1 MDGTPQRART
11 PKVTRHA
18 PPALL
23 SNGCAAAGMTG
34 ATPRVADRGC
44 CAPAGCGDRC
54 TALRQTLPNHRD
66 SVSRAQ
72 LGRSG
77 VRYVITFLTC
87 VKRQAVFCPGA
98 ASRRPPWRPASGQ
111 RMVAR
116 QPEVR
121 QHLADW
127 LPRSLLQSLS
137 RHARSRRRRQRPAWS
152 CYDPPTSRLYRDN
165 RTGTPVGAALVRLKP
180 RLCDVR
186 ARGSVGWTSA
196 AQSTGGGVGFGG
208 QRSRL
213 STEGPE

>member
-54 TALRQTLPNHRD
+54 TALRQILPNHRD

-72 LGRSG
+72 LGRSR

-87 VKRQAVFCPGA
+87 VKRQAVFIRLQRLAALHGGPLRASEWSPG
-98 ASRRPPWRPASGQ
+98 SPKCVSTWPTGCRGRGYSPC
-111 RMVAR
+111 
-116 QPEVR
+116 
-121 QHLADW
+121 H
-127 LPRSLLQSLS
+127 
-137 RHARSRRRRQRPAWS
+137 HARGHGADGSVHLGVAMIS
-152 CYDPPTSRLYRDN
+152 PTSRLYRES

-196 AQSTGGGVGFGG
+196 AQSTGGGVGLGG

-213 STEGPE
+213 ST

>member
-1 MDGTPQRART
+1 MDGTFQRART
-11 PKVTRHA
+11 PKGTRHA
-18 PPALL
+18 PPTLL

-44 CAPAGCGDRC
+44 CAPTGYGDRC

-87 VKRQAVFCPGA
+87 VKRQAVFIRLQRLAALHGGPLRASEWSPGSPKCVSTWPTGCRGRGYSPCHDTRGHGA
-98 ASRRPPWRPASGQ
+98 DGSVQLGVGMIRPRP
-111 RMVAR
+111 
-116 QPEVR
+116 
-121 QHLADW
+121 
-127 LPRSLLQSLS
+127 
-137 RHARSRRRRQRPAWS
+137 
-152 CYDPPTSRLYRDN
+152 RLYRES
-165 RTGTPVGAALVRLKP
+165 RAGTPVGEVLVRLKP

-196 AQSTGGGVGFGG
+196 MQPTGGGVGFGG

-213 STEGPE
+213 ST